1 VAVVQIVTR
10 AGEFSLNKPARE
22 TIYTRVDR
30 ETRYKAKAFID
41 TAIYRGGDL
50 TFVWLH
56 KFISAFGSVAVFGVG
71 ILVALGLTFGAW
83 KVGKQQESL
92 PDNKQ

>member
-1 VAVVQIVTR
+1 
-10 AGEFSLNKPARE
+10 NKPARE

-71 ILVALGLTFGAW
+71 ILVALGLSFGAW
-83 KVGKQQESL
+83 KVGKQQENL
-92 PDNKQ
+92 RVDNS